1 MERKQKIQH
10 TEDEIHNPNKAD
22 FFFRTIAKR
31 TPKLKPY
38 ALKMPKNCM
47 SISTVYQ
54 MSDI

>member
-1 MERKQKIQH
+1 M
-10 TEDEIHNPNKAD
+10 EDEIHNPNKAD
-22 FFFRTIAKR
+22 FFFFFRTIAKC

-47 SISTVYQ
+47 SISTVCQ